1 MRIVQVNKYH
11 FVKGGAERYYL
22 DLSEALRR
30 HGHEVRHLSMAHP
43 RNLAAGPG
51 DRFVPEVDFRAGG
64 SLGAKLV
71 QGWRSIYHAGAAA
84 HARALTRRAA
94 WNGGSAGP
102 TPVAH
107 LHNIYHQL
115 SPSIVLAFARA
126 GVPVVQ
132 TLHDYKLVCPGY
144 LLLTHGEICER
155 CRGGR
160 YFEAVRHRCLLDARG
175 ASLVGAVEAYL
186 HRGLGTYGR
195 VSRFLC
201 PSRFLLEK
209 VASFGI
215 ARDRLV
221 HLPYFVPLERYRPS
235 PVPDRPSGA
244 PVPLVYIGRLSR
256 EKGIE
261 TLVRAMALLPAGRA
275 RLEVLGEGPLSG
287 QIEESIA
294 RHCPDGRVLLRGYR
308 TGEALFDAI
317 RAAAFTVVP
326 SEWYENLPFSI
337 LEPFALGRAVVGSRI
352 GGIPELVRDGVT
364 GRLFRPGDPGSLAEA
379 LLWMTGPEADLKG
392 MGEEA
397 RRVIE
402 RDHAEEAH
410 LDRLL
415 AVYREVAA

>member
-43 RNLAAGPG
+43 RNVAAAPA

-64 SLGAKLV
+64 RAGAKLA

-84 HARALTRRAA
+84 AARGLAGGAA
-94 WNGGSAGP
+94 WSDGGSGP
-102 TPVAH
+102 PVAH

-115 SPSIVLAFARA
+115 SPSVVLAFARA

-132 TLHDYKLVCPGY
+132 TLHDYKLICPGY

-160 YFEAVRHRCLLDARG
+160 YYEAVRHRCLLEARG
-175 ASLVGAVEAYL
+175 PSLVGAVEAYV
-186 HRGLGTYGR
+186 HRALGTYGR
-195 VSRFLC
+195 IRRFLC

-215 ARDRLV
+215 PRERLV
-221 HLPYFVPLERYRPS
+221 HLPYFVPLERYAPQ
-235 PVPDRPSGA
+235 PVPGRRTGE

-275 RLEVLGEGPLSG
+275 RLDVLGEGPLAAR
-287 QIEESIA
+287 IEAWIG
-294 RHCPDGRVLLRGYR
+294 RHCPDGRVRLLGYQS
-308 TGEALFDAI
+308 GAALFDAI
-317 RAAAFTVVP
+317 RGAAFTVVP

-337 LEPFALGRAVVGSRI
+337 LEPFALGRAVVGARI

-364 GRLFRPGDPGSLAEA
+364 GRLFTPGDPESLAEA
-379 LLWMTGPEADLKG
+379 LLWMTGEAADLEG
-392 MGEEA
+392 MGQEA
-397 RRVIE
+397 RRVME
-402 RDHAEEAH
+402 RDHAEGPH
-410 LDRLL
+410 LERLL
-415 AVYREVAA
+415 AVYREAAA